1 MTPLDLVGLT
11 PLINHT
17 CGRPDVTIG
26 LIDGP
31 VAMNHPELASQHI
44 REIPGN
50 GSGTCTQANSMACL
64 HGTFVAG
71 ILSAKRGSS
80 APAICPDCTLLIR
93 PVFTEATA
101 AAGNIQMPGATPQ
114 ELAAAIIE
122 CIDVGARVINLSLA
136 LAQPS
141 SKGERELEQV
151 LDHATKRGVII
162 VAAAGNQGTLGSTAI
177 TRHSWVIPVVACDLR
192 GRPMNESNLGSSI
205 GRRGLSA
212 PGEAITSLATVG
224 NPLTLGGTSV
234 ATPFV
239 TGAIA
244 LLWSAFPTAT
254 AAQVKFAVT
263 QAYAPRR
270 TTVLPPLLNA
280 WGAYQFMVKAQK
292 SSGVYEKRE
301 SQRR

>member
-1 MTPLDLVGLT
+1 MTPLDLVELT
-11 PLINHT
+11 PLIT
-17 CGRPDVTIG
+17 RTSGRPDVTIG

-31 VAMNHPELASQHI
+31 VAMNHPDLASQHI
-44 REIPGN
+44 REITGN
-50 GSGTCTQANSMACL
+50 GGGTCTQANSMACL

-93 PVFTEATA
+93 PVFTEAI
-101 AAGNIQMPGATPQ
+101 AGNMQMPSATPQ
-114 ELAAAIIE
+114 ELAVAIIE
-122 CIDVGARVINLSLA
+122 CVEAGARCINLSLA

-151 LDHATKRGVII
+151 LDHAAKRGVII

-177 TRHSWVIPVVACDLR
+177 TRHPWVIPVVGCDLR
-192 GRPMNESNLGSSI
+192 GRPMNESNLGSSV
-205 GRRGLSA
+205 GRRGLRA
-212 PGEAITSLATVG
+212 PGEAITSLSTSG
-224 NPLTLGGTSV
+224 KPLTLGGTSV

-244 LLWSAFPTAT
+244 LLWSAFPMAT
-254 AAQVKFAVT
+254 AAQVKFAIT

-270 TTVLPPLLNA
+270 AMVVPPLLNA
-280 WGAYQFMVKAQK
+280 WAAYQFMVPAQV
-292 SSGVYEKRE
+292 GR
-301 SQRR
+301 